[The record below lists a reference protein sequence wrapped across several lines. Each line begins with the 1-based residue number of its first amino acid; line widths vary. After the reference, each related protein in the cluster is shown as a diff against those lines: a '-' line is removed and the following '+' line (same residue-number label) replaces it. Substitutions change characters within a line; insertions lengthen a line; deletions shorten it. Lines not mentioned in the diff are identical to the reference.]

1 MAFLSDASIL
11 QSVADLLHQ
20 NAADLTPQLG
30 TLAEPGNVITE
41 GHAAAYNEIVGR
53 LLNRGY
59 TLAQI
64 TSWDQ
69 GVFYERQIS
78 LYFVLI
84 NVAGTFGYSDLWV
97 KQYDRRKDL
106 DTVLISVAGAFI
118 QPVEGNPGTCILGT
132 ESTSGD
138 ATAWMNP
145 ATRRGSPF
153 WGAGDDQ

>member
-1 MAFLSDASIL
+1 MPFLTDAAVL
-11 QSVADLLHQ
+11 QSVADIQHQ
-20 NAADLTPQLG
+20 DVGSLPLQLG
-30 TLAEPGNVITE
+30 TLASPGNVVLE
-41 GHAAAYNEIVGR
+41 AHAAAYNEIVGR

-78 LYFVLI
+78 LYFVLV
-84 NVAGTFGYSDLWV
+84 NVAGTFGYSDLWI

-106 DTVLISVAGAFI
+106 DTVLVSISGSFV

-132 ESTSGD
+132 DSTSGD